1 MKAVN
6 IMWDTDG
13 DKEILNELPK
23 EIELPQDI
31 DADEIGDYL
40 SDETGYC
47 HFGYQLEESYHGEFK
62 EKVINAIRKTAG
74 EYHRWGEHKTLTS
87 FCDLLAN
94 HMEFAGIEDE
104 IDVIDVL
111 TELENTQFIVIVE
124 KDWLFD
130 LMKADGISDP
140 QYYLE
145 NEYDGDDSVEWFT
158 QAAALGK
165 IAALVF

>member
-13 DKEILNELPK
+13 DKEIFNELPK

-47 HFGYQLEESYHGEFK
+47 HFGYQLEESYYGEFK
-62 EKVINAIRKTAG
+62 DKVINAIRETAG
-74 EYHRWGEHKTLTS
+74 EYHRWGEHKTLIS
-87 FCDLLAN
+87 FCDLLVN
-94 HMEFAGIEDE
+94 HMDLAIEDE
-104 IDVIDVL
+104 NNLPDVL
-111 TELENTQFIVIVE
+111 DELENTQFIVIVE

-145 NEYDGDDSVEWFT
+145 NEYDGDDSMEWFT